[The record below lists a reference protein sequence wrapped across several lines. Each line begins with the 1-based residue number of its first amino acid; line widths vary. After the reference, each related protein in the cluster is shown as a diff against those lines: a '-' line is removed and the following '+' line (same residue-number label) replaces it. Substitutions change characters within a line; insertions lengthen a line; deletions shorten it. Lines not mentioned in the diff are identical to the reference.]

1 MKTVIEYLIIN
12 VAFITFDTPDIH
24 NLLVFLSFQ
33 DGPLSFSQLV
43 ADTKCPHFNFL
54 TSVISTTFLK
64 VKAFAAFSFFLVFFS
79 LSK

>member
-43 ADTKCPHFNFL
+43 ADTKCPHFNF
-54 TSVISTTFLK
+54 FQPQ
-64 VKAFAAFSFFLVFFS
+64 
-79 LSK
+79 